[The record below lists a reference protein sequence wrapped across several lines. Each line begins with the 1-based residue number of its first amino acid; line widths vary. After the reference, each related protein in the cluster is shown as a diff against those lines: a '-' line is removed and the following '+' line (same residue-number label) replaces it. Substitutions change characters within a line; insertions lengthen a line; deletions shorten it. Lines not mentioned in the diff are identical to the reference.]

1 MFGKKKEKPKPQTF
15 KEKVLYNLR
24 EIAEAYVIVLI
35 LRIFL
40 LEAYQIPTQSMVPN
54 LLVGDIFMVS
64 KLGMGSYVPLLH
76 GKIPGLRHPRRN
88 DIVVF
93 ISPAW
98 NSPGIWGEVVS
109 LFSLSLINIDN
120 TYDNPKNLVKRVVG
134 EPGDRIAMSNAQ
146 LLLNGMPVPT
156 SFVVM
161 KNEKVMGPHK
171 EISYYDFNVYEENV
185 GGKKRIVQH
194 LVGRYFLSH
203 IPSYPEAMRLLGDDG
218 VVTNFDGYRALL
230 LWYFPEVYIP
240 RKGDILDLTKTKGYE
255 KYLYRLLVERE
266 SKEKVDIRDGRFY
279 LKGVE
284 LTRWV
289 VRDDYYFCMGDNR
302 DLSEDGR
309 YFGLVPRRNIFG
321 QPLLRYFP
329 FTRIGVWKFNESS
342 RSIINREL

>member
-1 MFGKKKEKPKPQTF
+1 MFGKKKEKPKPKTL
-15 KEKVLYNLR
+15 KEKILYNLR
-24 EIAEAYVIVLI
+24 EIGEAYVIVLI

-64 KLGMGSYVPLLH
+64 KLGMGSYVPLIH
-76 GKIPGLRHPRRN
+76 GKIPGIRSPKRN

-120 TYDNPKNLVKRVVG
+120 TYDNPKNLVKRVVA
-134 EPGDRIAMSNAQ
+134 EPGDRVAMSNTQ
-146 LLLNGMPVPT
+146 LILNGDVVPT
-156 SFVVM
+156 TFVIM
-161 KNEKVMGPHK
+161 KNEKVLGPDK
-171 EISYYDFNVYEENV
+171 QVSYYDFNVYEEQI
-185 GGKKRIVQH
+185 GEKKRIVQH
-194 LVGRYFLSH
+194 LVGRYFLFH
-203 IPSYPEAMRLLGDDG
+203 VPSYAEAVQLLGDDG
-218 VVTNFDGYRALL
+218 VVTNFDKYRVVL
-230 LWYFPEVYIP
+230 LWHFPEVYVP
-240 RKGDILDLTKTKGYE
+240 RKGDILDLTRTQGYE

-266 SKEKVDIRDGRFY
+266 SGEKIEVKNGKFY
-279 LKGVE
+279 LRGTE
-284 LTRWV
+284 LTKWA
-289 VRDDYYFCMGDNR
+289 VRDDYYLCMGDNR

-329 FTRIGVWKFNESS
+329 FTRLGIWSFNESAK
-342 RSIINREL
+342 SIVKREL

>member
-1 MFGKKKEKPKPQTF
+1 LQ
-15 KEKVLYNLR
+15 
-24 EIAEAYVIVLI
+24 AYVIVLI

-64 KLGMGSYVPLLH
+64 KLGMGSYVPLAH
-76 GKIPGLRHPRRN
+76 GKIPGLRNPARN

-120 TYDNPKNLVKRVVG
+120 TYDNPKNLVKRVVAV
-134 EPGDRIAMSNAQ
+134 PGDRIAMSNGI
-146 LLLNGMPVPT
+146 LLINGE
-156 SFVVM
+156 VVQTRPIIL
-161 KNEKVMGPHK
+161 KNERVRGPNK
-171 EISYYDFNVYEENV
+171 ESAYYDFSVYEEV
-185 GGKKRIVQH
+185 YGGKKRIVQH
-194 LVGRYFLSH
+194 LLPRYFLFR
-203 IPSYPEAMRLLGDDG
+203 IPRYEEAMTFL
-218 VVTNFDGYRALL
+218 TNDTIVENFEGNRMALL
-230 LWYFPEVYIP
+230 WHFPEVYVP
-240 RKGDILDLTKTKGYE
+240 RKGDILDLSKSHGYE
-255 KYLYRLLVERE
+255 KYLYKLIVERE
-266 SKEKVDIRDGRFY
+266 SGLKLTVTNGRYF
-279 LKGVE
+279 LGGNE
-284 LTRWV
+284 ITQWS

-329 FTRIGVWKFNESS
+329 FNRLGVWNFNETAT
-342 RSIINREL
+342 SIEKREL